1 MKKNLRV
8 QALRHLLA
16 GVIKCMTYY
25 SRIIYL
31 AGPDVFEANPIAVGE
46 EKKRICKSYGYTGLY
61 PLDNEIPPQESKK
74 EMARLIF
81 EGNVNYIGMC
91 NMVIANLNNFRGAC
105 DSGTMWEIGYALS
118 IGKIVIVYA
127 EDVSV
132 IPESVKKL
140 VVCIQAS
147 SFEEC
152 LKQVEEMDFC
162 DYKKIWLPLKED
174 EFYNLDP
181 ESDDIQDIDAEAS
194 FKVGFLYGMGVV
206 AYVTISDSRSQIE
219 KYGTECCGYSVED
232 FDLPYNLM
240 IWFSSIN
247 FDAVN
252 DGNTHIDAQTKN

>member
-1 MKKNLRV
+1 MRLMKKNLRV
-8 QALRHLLA
+8 QAVRHLLA

-25 SRIIYL
+25 SKIVYL
-31 AGPDVFEANPIAVGE
+31 AGPDVFDANPIAVGE

-61 PLDNEIPPQESKK
+61 PLDNEIPHQESK
-74 EMARLIF
+74 EELAHLIF
-81 EGNVNYIGMC
+81 EGNVRYICMC

-132 IPESVKKL
+132 IPESIKKL
-140 VVCIQAS
+140 VVCIQAP

-152 LKQVEEMDFC
+152 LKQVEKMDFC
-162 DYKKIWLPLKED
+162 SYKAILLSLKED
-174 EFYNLDP
+174 KVYNLNP
-181 ESDDIQDIDAEAS
+181 KNKDIQDADAETS
-194 FKVGFLYGMGVV
+194 FKVGYLYGMGVTP
-206 AYVTISDSRSQIE
+206 YVTISDSRSQIE

-240 IWFSSIN
+240 IWFSSTLV
-247 FDAVN
+247 D
-252 DGNTHIDAQTKN
+252 TQ